1 MFLRRTKRREPVPVT
16 MSGVRMGERL
26 LQIGL
31 DHPALAGM
39 IAAKVGLSGSAAAA
53 VEDSDSAARAHASA
67 ADAGVLMDV
76 QTAPLTRL
84 PFPDA
89 GFDVVVVHTAR
100 GRLPSLDAGTR
111 ASALGECYRVLRH
124 GGRVVAIEAGRRGGL
139 SSLFG
144 SGAIANPEYEK
155 AGGTIAALESAGFR
169 PVRLVGDLEGFRFI
183 EGLKS

>member
-1 MFLRRTKRREPVPVT
+1 

-31 DHPALAGM
+31 DDPAVAGM

-53 VEDSDSAARAHASA
+53 VEDQGSAARAQASA
-67 ADAGVLMDV
+67 AEAGVLVDV
-76 QTAPLTRL
+76 QTTPLTSL

-89 GFDVVVVHTAR
+89 GFDVVVVHTTR
-100 GRLPSLDAGTR
+100 GRLPSLDAGAR
-111 ASALGECYRVLRH
+111 MSALKECHRVLRH
-124 GGRVVAIEAGRRGGL
+124 GGRLVAIEAGRRSGL

-144 SGAIANPEYEK
+144 SGTPSSPEYEA
-155 AGGTIAALESAGFR
+155 AGGTVAALESAGFR